1 MLTRRRHGRARLA
14 IATVLGLLA
23 TLVVMVAAP
32 PAGVVQA
39 VPAPTSPLPSC
50 VYDENDNAGLG
61 CAPGE
66 LGGIAAGTF
75 ASDSSFVIDAGE
87 IGFAPCA
94 SYVSTGCYYEVYSP
108 SIVRCVYLYDN
119 DPTDVRSC
127 SGSFSTSGS
136 VGTYSAQRQGSCRGE
151 LGSTYAAGGPTENTF
166 WTVRG
171 PVAARCEFYIDTVDI
186 DRLAGPTFL
195 LASASVDE
203 CIEPGNGYGCDEY
216 WATLERH
223 TRYGWIPVEGDLA
236 PRASFEPDQL
246 GNSLSYRMD
255 NTSIPFDGPTTYEW
269 DFGDGSA
276 VVQGSEPTHV
286 YDELGNYRVTL
297 TMRGAQ
303 EGQVLT
309 ASEWIDIAAP
319 DLRLTVSNPDAEF
332 GPGKDGNRYDIG
344 DEFDVRVHLEV
355 TDGVGNLRQAAP
367 VDNLLSLPAQFEFVG
382 TPPNLSPKTY
392 EVGDTDEFEVRV
404 RAVAAGRATIRS
416 VWNANDILGDPAGPW
431 TGSFETSVNG
441 LQVTIEADPD
451 SSKLEDTNDD
461 GIIDENDENF
471 VDVDVTVKNVTEQ
484 PITDVGKGPLIVTSQ
499 TDDLFVQF
507 IEIAAPVDDPG
518 TTPDESNFGDLAPD
532 EEKTLTWSYR
542 ADEQLKVELSMLVTG
557 NAAGATVTGRGTE
570 TVKVVDQVMLEVR
583 IDVVESQSFRSGAP
597 VRING
602 NFTNVTDDADEPE
615 TISFVIGP
623 SYGPAFEGTSY
634 ELNAGGGF
642 FGAGGA
648 SATGITAF
656 ELAPG
661 ASIDLVAVAETIEAT
676 VSSGFRV
683 EYNALVSVKE
693 VAEGG
698 AVSWTPMDE
707 FVIDF
712 IDDDGFDR
720 KHDVTLG
727 RVPEPEQEPT
737 NFITCDEDLLWAAEY
752 VGCKLVRGVETA
764 ARGFGSL
771 AQIAW
776 TLAKAPAAAYGWM
789 LGTTFA
795 YLESDSAARQAIVSE
810 IVAEME
816 AMWHAGVEAVR
827 NVSLAQLGAMVGE
840 AIDSA
845 ITRLVAAWERGAT
858 AFLGEVAEIA
868 GENIDMVFEAL
879 VAARA
884 VAKVSRAV
892 AAGEGPIRTKLQQA
906 WAERANKAFDEVDD
920 VIASK
925 GHRAV
930 PESNVMPAGLDVTT
944 HARIWRDSYG
954 LSADNFRMLA
964 AISKEY
970 AVNIMFRSRSPK
982 SIQLIEDG
990 IALPK
995 PQGIKAK
1002 GVNEIDMDFLDYP
1015 RKYDSKVVHME
1026 PPIPFIPDAGAQR
1039 RAAERY
1045 ADRVLAEKRPGLS
1058 PGTPE
1063 YDDLRGQI
1071 ASRVETRVEE
1081 WVKLGPEY
1089 KKALSPPID
1098 PKTGQPIPGADPV
1111 GVKVDFDPEFN
1122 GVQNGTM
1129 RHEPNRPIE
1138 LKEAESVNGRALFE
1152 VKLFD
1157 PDTDRFLDV
1166 TGDIDFVAILKPDG
1180 KVLGANGDPAELAK
1194 RLEVYEAMRSLV
1206 GMQHGESFTIFDRE
1220 KLRRKFLS
1228 AHVDAPGK
1236 ETMLAMTP
1244 QQRLVTTYFDD
1255 NLSTLKGGPSAQLGE
1270 LQQAQAFFRG
1280 VFTELGS
1287 PNRPWSALLL
1297 EELARVRRRLV
1308 ERIPTL
1314 FSLATLRQIV
1324 RELDGTELETS
1335 RDAPALRPTD
1345 DGNLEMYQADGGGA
1359 ESFAPIDAEAATSD
1373 STIEVVSPAA
1383 EPAAATDDAVIDALD
1398 QIIAD
1403 LEAAGADY
1411 SVPAGALGGRWV
1423 PVELD
1428 DVVVDDTLSMA
1439 PFGYLLSSA
1448 EPGSTGLDLTTR
1460 QNLSHAVGSA
1470 YFEVGDEIILDPG
1483 GVDEE
1488 RATIVSL
1495 DPVTL
1500 AAPIQNF
1507 HGDLTEVILATS
1519 AVVGDAA
1526 LFPLTPARVF
1536 ETRTGEV
1543 TVDGE
1548 HQAVGRLEAGS
1559 VTKVQ
1564 IAGRGGVSSGA
1575 AAVALNVTA
1584 IRPSGVGYVTLF
1596 PCGDDQPLTSSL
1608 NYRAGVVAGNSGI
1621 VKLNDAGELC
1631 IFTFADT
1638 DLVIDVNAWLKSA
1651 PSFASLTPAR
1661 LAETRSGEVTVD
1673 GEAQELGRLDA
1684 GSVTEVQIAGRGGV
1698 DAGADA
1704 VALNV
1709 TAIRPD
1715 GVGYVTLYPCDEDR
1729 PTTSSLNY
1737 SGGGAVGNSAVVS
1750 LSATGSLCVFTF
1762 ADTDLVIDVNA
1773 WLADDASFDPFVP
1786 ARFFETRS
1794 GQETV
1799 DGVGNGGGRLG
1810 AGSVTTID
1818 VAGRGDVPADASA
1831 VALNVTAVRPDGVGY
1846 ITLFPCDGDQPLT
1859 SSLNYAAGGAV
1870 GNSGIVKL
1878 AADGT
1883 VCAYSRAATDLV
1895 IDVNAA
1901 WAG

>member
-1 MLTRRRHGRARLA
+1 MLTRRRQGRARLA

-23 TLVVMVAAP
+23 TLVVTVAAP

-39 VPAPTSPLPSC
+39 IPAPTAPLPSC
-50 VYDENDNAGLG
+50 VYDEDDNAGLG

-66 LGGIAAGTF
+66 LGAVATGTF

-94 SYVSTGCYYEVYSP
+94 DYVSTGCYYEVYSP

-151 LGSTYAAGGPTENTF
+151 LGSTYVLGGPSNGDPSTWWVN
-166 WTVRG
+166 RG

-195 LASASVDE
+195 LVSASVDE

-276 VVQGSEPTHV
+276 VVQGAEPTHR
-286 YDELGNYRVTL
+286 YDALGNYRVTL

-404 RAVAAGRATIRS
+404 RAIAAGRATIRS
-416 VWNANDILGDPAGPW
+416 VWNANDVLGDPAGPW
-431 TGSFETSVNG
+431 SGSFETSVNG

-461 GIIDENDENF
+461 GTIDENDENF

-623 SYGPAFEGTSY
+623 SYGPAFDGTSY

-683 EYNALVSVKE
+683 EYNALVSVKDD
-693 VAEGG
+693 EGG
-698 AVSWTPMDE
+698 TVSWTPMDE

-712 IDDDGFDR
+712 IDEEGFDR

-727 RVPEPEQEPT
+727 QVPEPEKEPT
-737 NFITCDEDLLWAAEY
+737 NFITCDEELLWAAEY

-789 LGTTFA
+789 LGTTFV
-795 YLESDSAARQAIVSE
+795 LIESDSAARQAIVSE

-827 NVSLAQLGAMVGE
+827 NVSLAELGAMVGQ

-845 ITRLVAAWERGAT
+845 ITRLVKAWERGAT

-884 VAKVSRAV
+884 IAKVSRAV
-892 AAGEGPIRTKLQQA
+892 AAGEGPIRNRLQQA
-906 WAERANKAFDEVDD
+906 WAERANKAFDEVDN
-920 VIASK
+920 VIATK

-930 PESNVMPAGLDVTT
+930 PESNVMPAGLDVTS

-954 LSADNFRMLA
+954 LSSDNFRMLA

-982 SIQLIEDG
+982 SIKLIEDG

-1045 ADRVLAEKRPGLS
+1045 AERALAEKRPGLS

-1089 KKALSPPID
+1089 QKALQVD
-1098 PKTGQPIPGADPV
+1098 EVTGKPV

-1122 GVQNGTM
+1122 GVKNGTM

-1157 PDTDRFLDV
+1157 PDTNRFLDV

-1194 RLEVYEAMRSLV
+1194 RLEIYEAMRSLV

-1220 KLRRKFLS
+1220 KLRRKFLA

-1255 NLSTLKGGPSAQLGE
+1255 NLSTLKGGPSSQLGE
-1270 LQQAQAFFRG
+1270 LQQAHAFFRG
-1280 VFTELGS
+1280 IFTELGS

-1324 RELDGTELETS
+1324 RDLEGTELETD
-1335 RDAPALRPTD
+1335 RDAPAFRPTD
-1345 DGNLEMYQADGGGA
+1345 DGSLEVYQPAGGGA
-1359 ESFAPIDAEAATSD
+1359 DSFAALDGDDVASETSAVDVASANGATSAATGD
-1373 STIEVVSPAA
+1373 PVL
-1383 EPAAATDDAVIDALD
+1383 DALA
-1398 QIIAD
+1398 QIIAE

-1411 SVPAGALGGRWV
+1411 SVPPGALGGQWV
-1423 PVELD
+1423 PVDVD
-1428 DVVVDDTLSMA
+1428 DVVNDGTLAMA

-1448 EPGSTGLDLTTR
+1448 EPGSTRLDLTTR
-1460 QNLSHAVGSA
+1460 DNLSLAPNTA
-1470 YFEVGDEIILDPG
+1470 YFQVGDEIILDPG

-1488 RATIVSL
+1488 RARITSL

-1500 AAPIQNF
+1500 AGPLQNF

-1519 AVVGDAA
+1519 AILDDAA

-1536 ETRTGEV
+1536 ETRSGEV

-1548 HQAVGRLEAGS
+1548 FEAVGRLVAGS
-1559 VTKVQ
+1559 VTPVQ
-1564 IAGRGGVSSGA
+1564 IAGRGGVSGDA

-1596 PCGDDQPLTSSL
+1596 PCGEDQPLTSSL
-1608 NYRAGVVAGNSGI
+1608 NYAQGAVAGNSGI
-1621 VKLNDAGELC
+1621 VKLNSAGELC
-1631 IFTFADT
+1631 VFTFADT
-1638 DLVIDVNAWLKSA
+1638 DLVIDVNAWLA
-1651 PSFASLTPAR
+1651 EVPSFASLTPAR

-1715 GVGYVTLYPCDEDR
+1715 GVGYVTLYPCDEER

-1750 LSATGSLCVFTF
+1750 LSSDGSLCVFTF
-1762 ADTDLVIDVNA
+1762 ADTDLVLDVNA

-1799 DGVGNGGGRLG
+1799 DGVGNGGGRLD
-1810 AGSVTTID
+1810 AGSVTPIQ
-1818 VAGRGDVPADASA
+1818 VAGRGDVPATAAA

-1870 GNSGIVKL
+1870 GNSGVVKL

-1883 VCAYSRAATDLV
+1883 VCAYTRAETDLV

-1901 WAG
+1901 WN